1 MQPRPMAETVR
12 PWVPRGVVVSMAVGR
27 KGERENGGIGQ
38 KWRGFGLTQGQLVS
52 GYPFPVT
59 IPRSPV
65 LPFSRSPVP
74 PFPRSPFTNM
84 PILHVAITGRNRSHL
99 TALGPKL
106 RIVVVGYKETKS
118 GITVD
123 AYVRSEKV
131 EWLRKQGY
139 GGTPPED
146 VGPQDRGR
154 G

>member
-27 KGERENGGIGQ
+27 KGERENGGTGQ
-38 KWRGFGLTQGQLVS
+38 KWRGFGLPQGQLVS

-65 LPFSRSPVP
+65 L

-106 RIVVVGYKETKS
+106 RIVVV
-118 GITVD
+118 
-123 AYVRSEKV
+123 
-131 EWLRKQGY
+131 
-139 GGTPPED
+139 
-146 VGPQDRGR
+146 
-154 G
+154 